1 MEQVNIFLF
10 FNIEYEEHCE
20 IYFLYETTYQLKYNP
35 KDVIVSNST
44 WWKFGMKCKIDRLL
58 KTNYWTLYGGKDK
71 LEGWRMDWHCYQ
83 QPSFI
88 ILSM

>member
-10 FNIEYEEHCE
+10 FNIEEHHE

-44 WWKFGMKCKIDRLL
+44 W
-58 KTNYWTLYGGKDK
+58 
-71 LEGWRMDWHCYQ
+71 
-83 QPSFI
+83 
-88 ILSM
+88 